1 MINYEEVMSAL
12 KSKWIIRLFQSS
24 TMRIKSGYDMLATF
38 DKKDWIC
45 SQNNLPMR

>member
-1 MINYEEVMSAL
+1 MINNKDVNSAL
-12 KSKWIIRLFQSS
+12 KSTWIIRLSQSS

-45 SQNNLPMR
+45 SQNN